1 MPSSLGIPFLIFIPQ
16 KISASANSR
25 QKRDTTCA
33 WGGRTACN
41 YSCKARGWAD
51 GDCAWNTETGA
62 FNCECSK
69 QRRGIR

>member
-1 MPSSLGIPFLIFIPQ
+1 MPASVGISFLIFIPQ

-69 QRRGIR
+69 QKRGIR